1 LWLTDGGRIISKRQT
16 PDNRM
21 EDNSNNF
28 RNSLTMAAYTVVTP
42 NYLAH
47 ALSVRKSFLQH
58 NPDAGFF
65 ICIVGQQSHCPNMN
79 FDNFY
84 FINSL
89 EDKRI
94 GEMIQR
100 YDPFEMTCALK
111 PFFASHIF
119 EQHSH
124 VQRLVYLD
132 CDMIVFGS
140 FAPLTDA
147 AITLSPHRTKNT
159 GYLPYPKDYSII
171 SLNRYGVYNAGYFE
185 LKRKPETFAFLDWW
199 RTLMYELG
207 YNKSEEHLFSDQLWL
222 NLTHS
227 FFDDVY
233 VNKNPGYNVAIWNLI
248 ERKVEERNG
257 SYFVNGEP
265 LVLYHFSK
273 YKIEE
278 PDKLVYYDEPW
289 LTFANFPVLKN
300 IYNKFRDSVMEAGYE
315 KFKSLPYPFSFQ
327 KANKKKAWWKRPF
340 S

>member
-1 LWLTDGGRIISKRQT
+1 
-16 PDNRM
+16 M
-21 EDNSNNF
+21 EDNSYISHTN
-28 RNSLTMAAYTVVTP
+28 LTKAAYTVVTP

-47 ALSVRKSFLQH
+47 ALSIRKSFLQY
-58 NPDAGFF
+58 NPDAEF
-65 ICIVGQQSHCPNMN
+65 IIGILGLESHCPEMN

-89 EDKRI
+89 SDSRI
-94 GEMIQR
+94 QDMTRR

-119 EQHSH
+119 EHHSH
-124 VQRLVYLD
+124 LQRLIYLD
-132 CDMIVFGS
+132 CDMIVFGT
-140 FAPLTDA
+140 FATFTAA
-147 AITLSPHRTKNT
+147 AITLSPHRTKNI
-159 GYLPYPKDYSII
+159 GYLPEPKKYSTI

-185 LKRKPETFAFLDWW
+185 LQRKPETFAFLDWW
-199 RTLMYELG
+199 KMLMYDMG
-207 YNKSEEHLFSDQLWL
+207 YNKPDEHLFSDQLWL
-222 NLTHS
+222 NLVHS

-278 PDKLVYYDEPW
+278 PDKLVYYKEPW
-289 LTFANFPVLKN
+289 LTFANFPELENLYK
-300 IYNKFRDSVMEAGYE
+300 KFRDSILEEGYE

-327 KANKKKAWWKRPF
+327 QVGKKKTWWKKRF